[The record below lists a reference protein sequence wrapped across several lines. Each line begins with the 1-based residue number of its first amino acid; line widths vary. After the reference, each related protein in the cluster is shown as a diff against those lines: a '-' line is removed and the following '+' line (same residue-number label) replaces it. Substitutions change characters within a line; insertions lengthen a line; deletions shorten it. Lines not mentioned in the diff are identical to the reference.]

1 MISLKRIAVIT
12 GSASG
17 MGKETA
23 LLFSDKGYEVVCTDI
38 DKGNLDKTVS
48 EIKENGG
55 KAYGIPADLTKKD
68 DIKKLA
74 AAVEERSKMINVLV
88 NAAGLLGG
96 FDNLVDFDEKALD
109 IILDVNL
116 KGTYLC
122 CKYLVP
128 LMERHNN
135 SIIINISSQSG
146 KIGQAG
152 VAVYAAAK
160 WGVIGFT
167 KSLDL
172 ELRKD
177 GIKVAVINPGST
189 RSPFHDKRDV
199 KLPKELLEKF
209 LDPSD
214 IARACLYMAEQP
226 DKCFVRELDLI
237 PMAETMEVKIG

>member
-1 MISLKRIAVIT
+1 MELKNRTAVIT
-12 GSASG
+12 GAASG
-17 MGKETA
+17 MGMETA
-23 LLFSDKGYEVVCTDI
+23 LLFAKNGYDI
-38 DKGNLDKTVS
+38 VGIDVDEDNLEKTVS
-48 EIKENGG
+48 KIKRGG
-55 KAYGIPADLTKKD
+55 GNAYGVATDIT
-68 DIKKLA
+68 DIK
-74 AAVEERSKMINVLV
+74 AVKDMAKTVRKKSGKINVLI
-88 NAAGLLGG
+88 NAAGVLGG
-96 FDNLVDFDEKALD
+96 FVNLVDFGEKTLD
-109 IILDVNL
+109 LILDVNL
-116 KGTYLC
+116 KGTYWC
-122 CKYLVP
+122 CKYLIP
-128 LMERHNN
+128 LLEKHNN

-189 RSPFHDKRDV
+189 NSPFHDKREV
-199 KLPKELLEKF
+199 KLPEGLLNKF

-226 DKCFVRELDLI
+226 VNCFAKELDII
-237 PMAETMEVKIG
+237 PMSETLEVKIE

>member
-1 MISLKRIAVIT
+1 MGSSKKTAIIT
-12 GSASG
+12 GAASG

-23 LLFSDKGYEVVCTDI
+23 LLFAKNNYDVICTDI
-38 DKGNLDKTVS
+38 DKDNLDNT
-48 EIKENGG
+48 ILQIQENGG
-55 KAYGIPADLTKKD
+55 TACKIQADITKIN
-68 DIKKLA
+68 DIKKMAGIIEARL
-74 AAVEERSKMINVLV
+74 KKINVLV

-96 FDNLVDFDEKALD
+96 FDNLVDFDKKTMD

-122 CKYLVP
+122 CKYLIP
-128 LMERHNN
+128 LIEKHNN
-135 SIIINISSQSG
+135 SIIINISSQAG

-152 VAVYAAAK
+152 VAIYVAAK

-177 GIKVAVINPGST
+177 GIKVAIINPGST
-189 RSPFHDKRDV
+189 DSPFHDKRDV
-199 KLPKELLEKF
+199 RLPKDLLKKF

-226 DKCFVRELDLI
+226 PNCFARELDII
-237 PMAETMEVKIG
+237 PMGETVEVKIE

>member
-1 MISLKRIAVIT
+1 MGPSSKTALIT

-17 MGKETA
+17 MGKEAA
-23 LLFSDKGYEVVCTDI
+23 LLFSRNGYAVVCTDI
-38 DKGNLDKTVS
+38 DEKNLDRTVS
-48 EIKENGG
+48 EIQESGG
-55 KAYGIPADLTKKD
+55 ESYGITADITKID
-68 DIKKLA
+68 DIKNMADIVAK
-74 AAVEERSKMINVLV
+74 RSKKINVLV

-96 FDNLVDFDEKALD
+96 FDNLVDFNEEAMDV
-109 IILDVNL
+109 ILDVNL

-128 LMERHNN
+128 LIEKHNN

-189 RSPFHDKRDV
+189 NSPFHDRRDV
-199 KLPKELLEKF
+199 KLPEELVNKF

-214 IARACLYMAEQP
+214 IAKACLYMAEQSP
-226 DKCFVRELDLI
+226 NCFARELDII
-237 PMAETMEVKIG
+237 PMSETMEVKIE